1 MLYGTH
7 SHTHAE
13 VLAEPQDPHRTAQE
27 AQMAHYGSTGWA
39 EKGPAQMPI
48 ALPNEDGNIYF
59 PVDRWGM

>member
-7 SHTHAE
+7 SHTHAK

-27 AQMAHYGSTGWA
+27 AQMARYGSSGWA